1 MSKKS
6 RQKQRIWLFIAFAIV
21 GYAASSYSPQQTEK
35 QEPAPQKTAEQLFEQ
50 QQSNNQLEVTGEV
63 IKLLTDDHVG
73 KRHQRF
79 LIKLETGLSLLIAHN
94 IDLADRIET
103 LKKGDT
109 VTVYGE
115 YEWNERGGVLHWT
128 HHDPDNRHIGG
139 WIKHQGKTYQ

>member
-1 MSKKS
+1 MSKES
-6 RQKQRIWLFIAFAIV
+6 RQKQRIWLIIAFIIV
-21 GYAASSYSPQQTEK
+21 GYGASLYSPQQTD
-35 QEPAPQKTAEQLFEQ
+35 QPAPQQNADQLFEQ

-79 LIKLETGLSLLIAHN
+79 LIKLETGLSLLVAHN
-94 IDLADRIET
+94 IDLADRIES
-103 LKKGDT
+103 LKEGDI

-128 HHDPDNRHIGG
+128 HNDPNKRHIDG
-139 WIKHQGKTYQ
+139 WIKHQGRTYQ

>member
-6 RQKQRIWLFIAFAIV
+6 RQKQRIWLILAFIIV
-21 GYAASSYSPQQTEK
+21 GYGASLYQPQQTD
-35 QEPAPQKTAEQLFEQ
+35 QTAPQQNADQLFEQ
-50 QQSNNQLEVTGEV
+50 QQSNDQLEVTGEV

-79 LIKLETGLSLLIAHN
+79 LIKLETGLSLLVAHN

-103 LKKGDT
+103 LKEGDI

-128 HHDPDNRHIGG
+128 HHDPDKRHVDG
-139 WIKHQGKTYQ
+139 WIKHQGQVYQ

>member
-6 RQKQRIWLFIAFAIV
+6 RQKHRIWLFIAFVIV
-21 GYAASSYSPQQTEK
+21 TYAASMYSPQQTE
-35 QEPAPQKTAEQLFEQ
+35 QPASPKNAEQLFRD

-103 LKKGDT
+103 LKEGDT

-128 HHDPDNRHIGG
+128 HHDPDNRHIAG

>member
-6 RQKQRIWLFIAFAIV
+6 RQKQRIWLIIAFVIV
-21 GYAASSYSPQQTEK
+21 GYAASKYSPQQTN
-35 QEPAPQKTAEQLFEQ
+35 QPAPPKNAEQLFEQ

-79 LIKLETGLSLLIAHN
+79 IIKLETGLSLLIAHN
-94 IDLADRIET
+94 IDFADRIET
-103 LKKGDT
+103 LKEGDS

>member
-6 RQKQRIWLFIAFAIV
+6 RQKQRIWLIIAFIIV
-21 GYAASSYSPQQTEK
+21 GYGASQYSPQQTD
-35 QEPAPQKTAEQLFEQ
+35 QPTSQQNADQLFEQ
-50 QQSNNQLEVTGEV
+50 QQSNDQLEVTAEV
-63 IKLLTDDHVG
+63 IKILTDDHVG

-79 LIKLETGLSLLIAHN
+79 IIKLETGLTLLVAHN

-103 LKKGDT
+103 LKEGDT

-139 WIKHQGKTYQ
+139 WIKHQGQVYQ

>member
-6 RQKQRIWLFIAFAIV
+6 RQQHRILLFIAFIII
-21 GYAASSYSPQQTEK
+21 GYGASLYTPQQTE
-35 QEPAPQKTAEQLFEQ
+35 QSAPPKNAEQLFQ
-50 QQSNNQLEVTGEV
+50 DQQSNNQLEVTGEV
-63 IKLLTDDHVG
+63 TKILTDDHVG

-79 LIKLETGLSLLIAHN
+79 IIKLETGLTLLVAHN
-94 IDLADRIET
+94 IDLSDRIET
-103 LKKGDT
+103 LQEGDS

-128 HHDPDNRHIGG
+128 HHDPDKRHIDG

>member
-6 RQKQRIWLFIAFAIV
+6 RQKQRIWLIIAFIIV
-21 GYAASSYSPQQTEK
+21 GYAASKYSPQQTDSAVPK
-35 QEPAPQKTAEQLFEQ
+35 QNADQLFEQ
-50 QQSNNQLEVTGEV
+50 QQSNDQLEVTGEV

-79 LIKLETGLSLLIAHN
+79 IIKLETGLSLLVAHN

-103 LKKGDT
+103 LEEGDI

>member
-6 RQKQRIWLFIAFAIV
+6 RQKQRIWLIIAFVIV
-21 GYAASSYSPQQTEK
+21 GYAASKYSPQQTE
-35 QEPAPQKTAEQLFEQ
+35 QPAPQKNAEQLFEQ
-50 QQSNNQLEVTGEV
+50 QQSNDQLEVTGEV

-103 LKKGDT
+103 LKEGDT